1 MELYY
6 VDIYTD
12 LNESLTIIVNA
23 NSYEEAEAIAKL
35 ENRPYGVIRLAE
47 NIHTTCCISTEV
59 IPYLLWAGTD
69 GWESYG
75 KGICKVMQNGAKLL
89 LVKCV

>member
-23 NSYEEAEAIAKL
+23 NSYEEAASMVECGEAD
-35 ENRPYGVIRLAE
+35 
-47 NIHTTCCISTEV
+47 CIGQIVVSCSA
-59 IPYLLWAGTD
+59 Y
-69 GWESYG
+69 
-75 KGICKVMQNGAKLL
+75 Q
-89 LVKCV
+89 